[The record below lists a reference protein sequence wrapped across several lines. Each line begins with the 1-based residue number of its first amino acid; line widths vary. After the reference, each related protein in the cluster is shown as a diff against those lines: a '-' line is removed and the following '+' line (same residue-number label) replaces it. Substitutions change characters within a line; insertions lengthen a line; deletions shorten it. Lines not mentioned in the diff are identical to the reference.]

1 MTNSGSNKARIYV
14 VDDVLDNHVL
24 LTRGLER
31 AGFATVAFDNGVE
44 AIARISTDPPDLL
57 LLDWMMP
64 NLSGMEVL
72 HAVRQHFDPNE
83 LPVIMCTAKD
93 EATSIGR
100 AIEDGAN
107 DYIQKPVNMRIA
119 IARVNAQLERRAAL
133 LALSSVNQDLEQ
145 TLAERTRA
153 LMARETTLQPA
164 QIPMEPGPDIDELH
178 RLASW
183 LRTDQAQDPILLEA
197 CADSISSVAHRLS
210 SSVCG

>member
-1 MTNSGSNKARIYV
+1 MAQTASNKARIYV

-31 AGFATVAFDNGVE
+31 AGFETVAFDNGVE
-44 AIARISTDPPDLL
+44 AIARISSDPPDLL

-72 HAVRQHFDPNE
+72 HAVRQHFDVNE

-119 IARVNAQLERRAAL
+119 VARVNAQLERRAAL

-153 LMARETTLQPA
+153 LMEREVAPPA
-164 QIPMEPGPDIDELH
+164 SVFTDPSSDIDELH

-183 LRTDQAQDPILLEA
+183 LRTDQAQDQVLLEA

-210 SSVCG
+210 SNICA

>member
-1 MTNSGSNKARIYV
+1 MTSPGSNKARIYV

-44 AIARISTDPPDLL
+44 AIARISSDPPDLL

-72 HAVRQHFDPNE
+72 HAVRQHYDVNE

-153 LMARETTLQPA
+153 LMDRDPA
-164 QIPMEPGPDIDELH
+164 PSSIIPMEPGPDIDELH

-183 LRTDQAQDPILLEA
+183 LRTDQAQDPVLLEA

>member
-1 MTNSGSNKARIYV
+1 MTSPGSNKARIYV

-44 AIARISTDPPDLL
+44 AIARISSDPPDLL

-72 HAVRQHFDPNE
+72 HAVRQHYDVNE

-133 LALSSVNQDLEQ
+133 IALSSVNQDLEQ

-153 LMARETTLQPA
+153 LMDREPA
-164 QIPMEPGPDIDELH
+164 TAANIPMEPGPDIDELH

-183 LRTDQAQDPILLEA
+183 LRTDQAQDPVLLEA

>member
-1 MTNSGSNKARIYV
+1 MSSSGSNKARIYV

-44 AIARISTDPPDLL
+44 AIARISSDPPDLL

-72 HAVRQHFDPNE
+72 HAVRQHYDLNE

-119 IARVNAQLERRAAL
+119 IARVNAQLERRAAV

-153 LMARETTLQPA
+153 LMDREPA
-164 QIPMEPGPDIDELH
+164 HMPNVPMEPGPDIDELH

-183 LRTDQAQDPILLEA
+183 LRTEQAQDPVLLEA

-210 SSVCG
+210 SSICA